1 MEYFSPV
8 NPHPPPK
15 CRYSFRCSTPSIY
28 RRQSLRSRPGNAGGR
43 DRGSGDDGT
52 ADEKSPEENAAQC
65 NTESGEQKE
74 DMRQFNGGHSTAKK
88 QWYTGGDGQRR
99 EIDRSRSSEAKDESK
114 RMLRALRTDKRRVY
128 DQRLNSLNPMW
139 KKWVRKQL
147 HSARP
152 GRADGEVLTR
162 SSLLPKLIR
171 RAEAA
176 QASAKRL
183 EDKKMAMARSLAV
196 LKEAVEK
203 RNFAGLIQATSSPGH
218 RSNIYIHGRPKIKLH
233 FC

>member
-1 MEYFSPV
+1 
-8 NPHPPPK
+8 
-15 CRYSFRCSTPSIY
+15 
-28 RRQSLRSRPGNAGGR
+28 
-43 DRGSGDDGT
+43 
-52 ADEKSPEENAAQC
+52 
-65 NTESGEQKE
+65 
-74 DMRQFNGGHSTAKK
+74 MRQFNGGHSTAKK

-147 HSARP
+147 HSVRP
-152 GRADGEVLTR
+152 GRADCEVLTR

-218 RSNIYIHGRPKIKLH
+218 HLCMVKFDQNLNFVFVKYFSWSFLSGLREAQNRSLI
-233 FC
+233 